1 MWSNSKCYN
10 DDRNQCTRQH
20 KAGDRGDEL
29 PWRTISSVFTGT
41 YAHIA
46 RVCVCVCVN
55 GSILRLPISFYFQ
68 CKSAQSAGLSADPPA
83 QVVFSLDTHTLP
95 QEAKPDCWILAI
107 FHVNGVGRCL
117 FFFFPSVL
125 LNFFWPFHSWYQSH
139 LLCLYSG
146 SAAFEGESAVVKW
159 DCVAF
164 GEFPCRVTRCSRT
177 DLQKW
182 RSMPCNV
189 AIFCLSFFFFGHAK
203 NLGIWE
209 AT

>member
-117 FFFFPSVL
+117 FFFFFFLPYCWIFFGPFILGTKVTCCVSIQGLQPSKASQPL
-125 LNFFWPFHSWYQSH
+125 LN
-139 LLCLYSG
+139 
-146 SAAFEGESAVVKW
+146 ETV
-159 DCVAF
+159 
-164 GEFPCRVTRCSRT
+164 
-177 DLQKW
+177 
-182 RSMPCNV
+182 
-189 AIFCLSFFFFGHAK
+189 
-203 NLGIWE
+203 
-209 AT
+209 